1 MVAVNQGGEHQSGV
15 APRTTVAGC
24 FREVIP
30 MSPRTFSIPCASGV
44 LCVLL
49 PAWHA
54 AHAQGYPVKPVRI
67 IVGVPPGGGTDI
79 LGRAL
84 ARRLTDAFGQQF
96 VVENRPGAGT
106 VIGAEA
112 VAKSAPDGHTLL
124 LAINALAANHT
135 LYKKL
140 PYNTLRD
147 FSPIILAA
155 ITPNILVV
163 HPSLP
168 AVNAREFVALARARP
183 NQVAYASSGSGSAA
197 YLAAEVFKLATG
209 AQMVHV
215 PYKGTAPAL
224 TALIAGETQAMVAA
238 LPGAIAFVKE
248 RRLRALGLTSARRAP
263 TVPDIPTLAEAGI
276 KGAEFDTWYG
286 FFAPA
291 GTPNEIIA
299 RLNTTIKTLLTTPE
313 VKQQLAGLGLD
324 AAGNTP
330 AEFDK
335 YFRAEVENLARVI
348 RAAGATAE

>member
-1 MVAVNQGGEHQSGV
+1 MPLPISLRTCLTLILLCAGLFARQPAQAQS
-15 APRTTVAGC
+15 
-24 FREVIP
+24 
-30 MSPRTFSIPCASGV
+30 
-44 LCVLL
+44 
-49 PAWHA
+49 
-54 AHAQGYPVKPVRI
+54 YPVKPVRI
-67 IVGVPPGGGTDI
+67 VVGVPPGGGTDI

-84 ARRLTDAFGQQF
+84 ARRLTDALGQQF

-106 VIGAEA
+106 VIGADV
-112 VAKSAPDGHTLL
+112 VAKSSADGYTLL

-147 FSPIILAA
+147 FTPVILAA
-155 ITPNILVV
+155 VTPNILVV

-168 AVNAREFVALARARP
+168 VKGAQEFVALARARP
-183 NQVAYASSGSGSAA
+183 NQIAYASSGSGSAA
-197 YLAAEVFKLATG
+197 YLAAEIFKLATG
-209 AQMVHV
+209 TRMIHV

-224 TALIAGETQAMVAA
+224 TGLLAGETQAMVAA
-238 LPGAIAFVKE
+238 LPGAIAFVTE

-291 GTPNEIIA
+291 GTPTEIVS
-299 RLNTTIKTLLTTPE
+299 RLNTAIKTLLMAAD

-335 YFRAEVENLARVI
+335 YFRAEVENLSRVI
-348 RAAGATAE
+348 RAAGAMVE

>member
-1 MVAVNQGGEHQSGV
+1 M
-15 APRTTVAGC
+15 
-24 FREVIP
+24 
-30 MSPRTFSIPCASGV
+30 
-44 LCVLL
+44 LL
-49 PAWHA
+49 PISLRTCLTFIVLFVGPFARPP
-54 AHAQGYPVKPVRI
+54 AQAQSYPAKPVRI
-67 IVGVPPGGGTDI
+67 VVGVPPGGGTDI

-84 ARRLTDAFGQQF
+84 ARRLTDALGQQF

-106 VIGAEA
+106 VIGADV
-112 VAKSAPDGHTLL
+112 VAKSSADGYTLL

-147 FSPIILAA
+147 FTPVILAA
-155 ITPNILVV
+155 VTPNILVV

-168 AVNAREFVALARARP
+168 VKGAQEFVALARARP
-183 NQVAYASSGSGSAA
+183 NQIAYASSGSGSAA
-197 YLAAEVFKLATG
+197 YLAAEIFKLATG
-209 AQMVHV
+209 TRMIHV

-224 TALIAGETQAMVAA
+224 TGLLAGETQAMVAA
-238 LPGAIAFVKE
+238 LPGAIAFVTE

-286 FFAPA
+286 IFAPA
-291 GTPNEIIA
+291 GTPVDIVS
-299 RLNTTIKTLLTTPE
+299 RLNTAIKTLLAAAD

-330 AEFDK
+330 TEFDK
-335 YFRAEVENLARVI
+335 YFRAEVENLSRVI
-348 RAAGATAE
+348 RAAGAMVE